1 MKKLVV
7 SDISDTIYLANTKP
21 VKDHPDLIETIGE
34 KQDFTD
40 ECLRAVYQWF
50 LQHCQVE
57 ESGVYRIRYGDKPW
71 LTMDLK
77 ERHEAAQAGEGGHDT
92 N

>member
-7 SDISDTIYLANTKP
+7 SDISDTIYLASTKP

-50 LQHCQVE
+50 LQHCQAE
-57 ESGVYRIRYGDKPW
+57 ESGIYRIRYGKNPW
-71 LTMDLK
+71 LTMDLSK
-77 ERHEAAQAGEGGHDT
+77 CEKATQPGGAT
-92 N
+92 NDN